1 MPRRLSEFTCTCC
14 GAPLPFEAQVTII
27 ASAYVAADWEEII
40 ECDEP
45 NQETLCQTCT
55 DKLNHFLRDLYERGA

>member
-1 MPRRLSEFTCTCC
+1 
-14 GAPLPFEAQVTII
+14 VTII

-55 DKLNHFLRDLYERGA
+55 ARLDHFLRDLYLYGAST